1 MQKIFS
7 MRHADNLIEH
17 LDSSRKFLPGVSID
31 CVIFGFHD
39 RQLKVLLVRFRN
51 TDLWALPGGYI
62 RLEEDMDE
70 AAARILEERTAVKNI
85 YLEQFFTFGQRERVD
100 KAIQC
105 RIVESV
111 GRRFDPDHWTTRRF
125 VSVGY
130 YALVDFLEVVP
141 TPDSSS
147 DECCWYSLHELPS
160 LVFDHTYIVNKA
172 LEILPH
178 RLSGNLVS
186 SNLLPE
192 TFTMQELQS
201 LYETVLGKKLVRAN
215 FQRKMLGLGILERVE
230 KKFSGRAHK
239 APYLYRF
246 DVKTRGAY
254 YEL

>member
-7 MRHADNLIEH
+7 MRHADTPIEH
-17 LDSSRKFLPGVSID
+17 LDSSRKFLPSVSID

-51 TDLWALPGGYI
+51 TGFWALPGGYI

-70 AAARILEERTAVKNI
+70 AAARILEERTSVKNI
-85 YLEQFFTFGQRERVD
+85 YLEQFFTFGQSGRVNNEV
-100 KAIQC
+100 Q
-105 RIVESV
+105 RQIVEST
-111 GRRFDPDHWTTRRF
+111 GRRFDPEHWTTHRF

-130 YALVDFLEVVP
+130 YALVDFLEVIP

-147 DECCWYSLHELPS
+147 EECCWYGLHEMPA

-172 LEILPH
+172 LAILPN
-178 RLSGNLVS
+178 RLSGNLIS

-201 LYETVLGKKLVRAN
+201 LYETILGKKLVRAN

-246 DVKTRGAY
+246 DVSG
-254 YEL
+254 EL